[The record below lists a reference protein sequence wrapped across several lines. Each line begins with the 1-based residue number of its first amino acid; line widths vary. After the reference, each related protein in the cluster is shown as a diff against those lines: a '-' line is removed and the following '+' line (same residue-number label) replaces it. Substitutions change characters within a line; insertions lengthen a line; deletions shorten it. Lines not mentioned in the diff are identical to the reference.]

1 MKLIAISF
9 SLGLAVLFAS
19 TGCGQNKPSVQI
31 EATVVDLQP
40 TAFMKAIDGGNLVLL
55 DVRTPEE
62 YAGGFIEGAR
72 NLDYF
77 GSDFEKEL
85 AKFNKEIPVYVY
97 CASGGRS
104 EAAAED
110 LIKKSLKKV
119 YNLAGGIE
127 AWQDEKLQVTHP

>member
-1 MKLIAISF
+1 
-9 SLGLAVLFAS
+9 
-19 TGCGQNKPSVQI
+19 
-31 EATVVDLQP
+31 
-40 TAFMKAIDGGNLVLL
+40 MKAIDAGNLVLL

-62 YAGGFIEGAR
+62 YNDGFIEGAR

-77 GSDFEKEL
+77 GSGFEKALL
-85 AKFNKEIPVYVY
+85 AFDKEIPVYVY

-110 LIKKSLKKV
+110 LIKQGLKEV

-127 AWQDEKLQVTHP
+127 AWQDEKLPVTHP

>member
-1 MKLIAISF
+1 MKLITV
-9 SLGLAVLFAS
+9 SLFLCFAVLGAS
-19 TGCGQNKPSVQI
+19 TGCGQNKSSGRIAVV
-31 EATVVDLQP
+31 VVDLQP
-40 TAFMKAIDGGNLVLL
+40 AEFMKAIEGGNLVLL

-62 YAGGFIEGAR
+62 YNGGFIAGAR

-77 GSDFEKEL
+77 GSGFEKEL
-85 AKFNKEIPVYVY
+85 LAFDKEKPVYVY

-110 LIKKSLKKV
+110 LIKNGLKQV

-127 AWQDEKLQVTHP
+127 AWRTQQLPVIQP